1 MENITDQFT
10 NCYKPVKALLIY
22 AKSSDNGQE
31 GAMDTYVESYDIGKE
46 GKPVNAHPLS
56 DRETA
61 DLARTLSYNN
71 GVQQGF
77 LRCRGLLPEHLLW
90 LDATGIGSAV
100 WLTPQMEVD
109 LFFTESLGI
118 PSGKACVPQMIWKAS
133 RNQLSVFAFKGKR
146 KPTADTPL
154 YHAPFFNVHASGEVC
169 MGTVSID
176 IQRNTSLEDFMLL
189 WQRYFF
195 GSYFS
200 HTIGEAR
207 TTTNIVQLWT
217 TQVQQGCAF
226 PEAALVATDQK
237 LRSLIQ

>member
-22 AKSSDNGQE
+22 ATAADNGQDNNLS
-31 GAMDTYVESYDIGKE
+31 AYVESYDIGRE

-61 DLARTLSYNN
+61 ELAKILSYNN

-77 LRCRGLLPEHLLW
+77 LRCRGLFPENLLW
-90 LDATGIGSAV
+90 LDATDSGAAL
-100 WLTPQMEVD
+100 WFTPQMEVK
-109 LFFTESLGI
+109 LYFTESLGI
-118 PSGKACVPQMIWKAS
+118 PSGKAHVPPMIWKAS
-133 RNQLSVFAFKGKR
+133 RNQLSVFAFTGKK
-146 KPTADTPL
+146 KPRAATPL
-154 YHAPFFNVHASGEVC
+154 YHAPFFNVNVDGQVC

-176 IQRNTSLEDFMLL
+176 IQHNTSLEDFMLL
-189 WQRYFF
+189 WQQYFF

-207 TTTNIVQLWT
+207 TATNIVQLWT
-217 TQVQQGCAF
+217 AQVQQGTAF
-226 PEAALVATDQK
+226 PETALVTAHRK
-237 LRSLIQ
+237 LQSLIQ